1 MRINKNACTYAVSF
15 LAYCLAIGA
24 CGSTSSDKPDAG
36 GTGSGGVSGVDGG
49 GPDHPGG
56 TGGNVSGTG
65 GRGTGGVQGGTGGS
79 SGTGGAAA
87 PCNDLPNSAP
97 VVTAMRLA
105 QDSPI
110 APAGGDFVEGTYFLT
125 STIYYTGPGGST
137 VPPGYTAKVT
147 AVISR
152 GATAGTF
159 DYQDVDSI
167 SGAAA
172 TRDTLRVVPNGTS
185 FEGAHLCPTTGALG
199 GFQYTVT
206 ATGFILYSTVL
217 GTVDTFTRQP

>member
-1 MRINKNACTYAVSF
+1 MRVAPARAGFRASTAVAVIILAAPAAMSVARGGEEPAVSR
-15 LAYCLAIGA
+15 AEPAVRA
-24 CGSTSSDKPDAG
+24 APE
-36 GTGSGGVSGVDGG
+36 
-49 GPDHPGG
+49 
-56 TGGNVSGTG
+56 
-65 GRGTGGVQGGTGGS
+65 
-79 SGTGGAAA
+79 AAA
-87 PCNDLPNSAP
+87 ACNDLPNSAA

-105 QDSPI
+105 QDSPL

-152 GATAGTF
+152 GTTAGTF
-159 DYQDVDSI
+159 DYQDVQSI
-167 SGAAA
+167 NGAAA

-185 FEGAHLCPTTGALG
+185 FVGAHLCPTTGTLG

-206 ATGFILYSTVL
+206 TTGFILYSTVL
-217 GTVDTFTRQP
+217 GTVDTYTRQP